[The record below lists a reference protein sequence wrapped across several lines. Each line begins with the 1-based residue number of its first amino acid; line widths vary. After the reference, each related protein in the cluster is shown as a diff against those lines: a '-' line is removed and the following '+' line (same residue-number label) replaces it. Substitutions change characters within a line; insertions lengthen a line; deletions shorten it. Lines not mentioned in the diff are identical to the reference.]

1 MAAFVCFPET
11 FSIISAAAQT
21 TAPAVNLLADDVG
34 LIYRSTTLTPTL
46 TVLSGSPTPIDTV
59 ALVNTN
65 LRCFDAVRIRIGD
78 TQTDVDGTA
87 PVDIQMPAWSG
98 IKSSQT
104 KAMTVLRLPAPVS
117 GKYVRIDITATGHPD
132 GYVQIGRLVIGSS
145 ATNQFG
151 AIGQDVEVTI
161 NDGSESYDY
170 RGNTGWDKYAKTQ
183 SFKAPV
189 NWITEQQYRR
199 DWHRTL
205 TSAGNSSAVLFVPSY
220 DLKANTNLLR
230 DSQTMASA
238 NGWTTSGAMTW
249 TRNADYGPDG
259 SLTASTIYDGST
271 TALAYGLASA
281 AISTDVQAYTASFY
295 LKKGAGPIA
304 RLLVEFTGGTTSS
317 AAVNVDPATGATSVA
332 GSVVD
337 AGDYWRVWRP
347 ITNNGANT
355 AVRIRLYPAMSPA
368 GSALT
373 ASDVATVGTNT
384 FASPQITAGSGLV
397 DWCPTSQTATAD
409 THFAAMEQND
419 AVFGFISKAT
429 PKWSAPYWW
438 NIDLTVTSTSL

>member
-1 MAAFVCFPET
+1 MAAFVTYPET
-11 FSIISAAAQT
+11 FTIISAAAQT
-21 TAPAVNLLADDVG
+21 TAPAVNLLTDDVG

-104 KAMTVLRLPAPVS
+104 KAMTVLRLPAPVA

-132 GYVQIGRLVIGSS
+132 GYVQIGRVVIGSS

-220 DLKANTNLLR
+220 ELKTNVNLLR

-238 NGWTTSGAMTW
+238 NGWTTSGSPSW
-249 TRNADYGPDG
+249 VRNADYAPDG
-259 SLTASTIYDGST
+259 SLTASVIGDTST
-271 TALAYGLASA
+271 TVQPYALGSAS
-281 AISTDVQAYTASFY
+281 IPTDVTTYTVSVFV
-295 LKKGAGPIA
+295 KKQAGPIV
-304 RLLVEFTGGTTSS
+304 RLVAEVTGGT
-317 AAVNVDPATGATSVA
+317 AATASCSLDPATGASSA
-332 GSVVD
+332 ANSVVD
-337 AGDYWRVWRP
+337 AGDYWRVYRSV
-347 ITNNGANT
+347 NNSGANT
-355 AVRIRLYPAMSPA
+355 NARIRCYPAYAEP
-368 GSALT
+368 GSVSNPSAAT
-373 ASDVATVGTNT
+373 AVGSNT
-384 FASPQITAGSGLV
+384 FAAPQITAGSGLV

>member
-1 MAAFVCFPET
+1 MAAFVTYPET
-11 FSIISAAAQT
+11 FTIISAAAQT

-170 RGNTGWDKYAKTQ
+170 RGNTGWDKFAKTQ

-205 TSAGNSSAVLFVPSY
+205 TAAGNSSAVLFVPAY
-220 DLKANTNLLR
+220 DLKANVNLLR
-230 DSQTMASA
+230 DSQTMAST
-238 NGWTTSGAMTW
+238 NGWTTSGSPSW
-249 TRNADYGPDG
+249 VRNADYGPDG
-259 SLTASTIYDGST
+259 SLTASVIGDTST
-271 TALAYGLASA
+271 TVQPYALGSASIPA
-281 AISTDVQAYTASFY
+281 DVATYTVSVFV
-295 LKKGAGPIA
+295 KKQAGPIV
-304 RLLVEFTGGTTSS
+304 RLVAEVTGGT
-317 AAVNVDPATGATSVA
+317 AATASCSLDPATGASSA
-332 GSVVD
+332 ANSVVD
-337 AGDYWRVWRP
+337 AGDYWRVYRSV
-347 ITNNGANT
+347 TNSGANT
-355 AVRIRLYPAMSPA
+355 NARIRCYPTYAEA
-368 GSALT
+368 GSVSNPSA
-373 ASDVATVGTNT
+373 ASAIGTNT
-384 FASPQITAGSGLV
+384 L
-397 DWCPTSQTATAD
+397 
-409 THFAAMEQND
+409 
-419 AVFGFISKAT
+419 
-429 PKWSAPYWW
+429 
-438 NIDLTVTSTSL
+438 SLIHI

>member
-1 MAAFVCFPET
+1 MGAFVTYPET
-11 FSIISAAAQT
+11 FTIISAAAQT

-170 RGNTGWDKYAKTQ
+170 RGNTGWDKFAKTQ

-205 TSAGNSSAVLFVPSY
+205 TAAGNSSAVLFVPAY
-220 DLKANTNLLR
+220 DLKANVNLLR
-230 DSQTMASA
+230 DSQTMAST
-238 NGWTTSGAMTW
+238 NGWTTSGSPSW
-249 TRNADYGPDG
+249 VRNADYGPDG
-259 SLTASTIYDGST
+259 SLTASVIGDTST
-271 TALAYGLASA
+271 TVQPYALGSASIPA
-281 AISTDVQAYTASFY
+281 DVATYTVSVFV
-295 LKKGAGPIA
+295 KKQAGPIV
-304 RLLVEFTGGTTSS
+304 RLVAEVTGGT
-317 AAVNVDPATGATSVA
+317 AATASCSLDPATGASSA
-332 GSVVD
+332 ANSVVD
-337 AGDYWRVWRP
+337 AGDYWRVYRSV
-347 ITNNGANT
+347 TNSGANT
-355 AVRIRLYPAMSPA
+355 NARIRCYPTYAEA
-368 GSALT
+368 GSVSNPSA
-373 ASDVATVGTNT
+373 ASAIGTNT

-429 PKWSAPYWW
+429 PKWSAPYYW

>member
-1 MAAFVCFPET
+1 MAAFVCFPEA

-21 TAPAVNLLADDVG
+21 TAPAANLLADDVG

-59 ALVNTN
+59 ALVNSN

-104 KAMTVLRLPAPVS
+104 KAMTVLRLPAPVA

-220 DLKANTNLLR
+220 DLKANVNLLR
-230 DSQTMASA
+230 DSQTMAAA
-238 NGWTTSGAMTW
+238 NGWTPSTTMSW
-249 TRNADYGPDG
+249 VRNADYGPDG
-259 SLTASTIYDGST
+259 SLTASVIGDTS
-271 TALAYGLASA
+271 ASA
-281 AISTDVQAYTASFY
+281 QPYALGSAGIPTDVATYTVSVFV
-295 LKKGAGPIA
+295 KKQAGPIV
-304 RLLVEFTGGTTSS
+304 RLVAEVTGGT
-317 AAVNVDPATGATSVA
+317 AATASCSLDPATGASSA
-332 GSVVD
+332 ANSVVD
-337 AGDYWRVWRP
+337 AGDYWRVYRSV
-347 ITNNGANT
+347 TNSGANT
-355 AVRIRLYPAMSPA
+355 NARIRCYPTYAEA
-368 GSALT
+368 GSVSNPSA
-373 ASDVATVGTNT
+373 ASAIGTNT